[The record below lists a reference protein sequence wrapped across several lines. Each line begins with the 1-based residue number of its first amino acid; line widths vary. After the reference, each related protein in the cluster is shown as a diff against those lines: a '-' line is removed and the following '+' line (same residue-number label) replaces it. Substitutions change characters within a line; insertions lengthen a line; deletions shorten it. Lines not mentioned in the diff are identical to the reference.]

1 MSCIKRSCIK
11 KTIFREPPEWGWFI
25 GISIM
30 SIREIIN
37 GHYLGLLTGVP
48 FLLVA
53 ILANR
58 KVHLPLWAMFTLGA
72 LVNFILAVTGHIQYI
87 SAIIYLLLI
96 VYGGD
101 EIRKQYVSNRDHY

>member
-1 MSCIKRSCIK
+1 MNESALKEAV
-11 KTIFREPPEWGWFI
+11 FREPPEWGWFI
-25 GISIM
+25 GISISIM

-53 ILANR
+53 VLANR

-101 EIRKQYVSNRDHY
+101 ETRKAYLNKGCL

>member
-1 MSCIKRSCIK
+1 MNEPVLK
-11 KTIFREPPEWGWFI
+11 KPIFREPPEWGWFI

-37 GHYLGLLTGVP
+37 NHYLGLLTGVP

-53 ILANR
+53 VLASR
-58 KVHLPLWAMFTLGA
+58 KIHLPLWAMFTLGS

-101 EIRKQYVSNRDHY
+101 ETRKAYINNGSL